1 MWSGDSIVSIS
12 KRMFV
17 HKVLFLKHQKDTKLK
32 IYPNKTNPRWNLNR
46 NQKKSER
53 VSRKHE
59 ETEKNAT
66 TKKNWKMK
74 YKTEQDKH

>member
-1 MWSGDSIVSIS
+1 MKYYSSNAKKIKNWKFI
-12 KRMFV
+12 
-17 HKVLFLKHQKDTKLK
+17 QTKQILDE
-32 IYPNKTNPRWNLNR
+32 ILTET
-46 NQKKSER
+46 KKNFER